1 MRDSPIKIPR
11 AFSEGFYVEEN
22 LFSERDRTREQ
33 ILDVLGKTR
42 DILTLPNVVH
52 EILEVTSGKNSSAA
66 DLTNIIEGDPALT
79 GKILAVANSAYY
91 GFVKKISSI
100 SHAVVIL
107 GFREIQNIA
116 LSMSVLQLFDRKGT
130 EFNEQLWRHSFA
142 VGVGTRM
149 VAGHLGLKLDGK
161 YFVAGLLHD
170 AGKIF
175 LSQFLPEM
183 FDRVLTTLE
192 MEENKYTYHSL
203 EDRIFGISHADIGGR
218 LLNSWMF
225 PSEIIHAVTYHHQP
239 SSTETEPVFA
249 ACVHIAD
256 LLCSIKGITPLND
269 HFFLTLDADI
279 LPVVSEYKENFG
291 TEDMHKLLA
300 QLDIE
305 IERQSSFV
313 AAFKRK

>member
-1 MRDSPIKIPR
+1 MVKKECI
-11 AFSEGFYVEEN
+11 FSEGDTVEEV

-33 ILDVLGKTR
+33 ILGVLSRTR
-42 DILTLPNVVH
+42 DILALPNVVH
-52 EILEVTSGKNSSAA
+52 EILEVTSGKNSSAS
-66 DLTNIIEGDPALT
+66 DLTNIIESDPALT
-79 GKILAVANSAYY
+79 SKILAVANSAYY

-130 EFNEQLWRHSFA
+130 VFNEQLWRHSFA

-170 AGKIF
+170 VGKIF
-175 LSQFLPEM
+175 LSQYLPDM
-183 FDRVLTTLE
+183 FGRVLSILE
-192 MEENKYTYHSL
+192 MQDNTYTYHSL
-203 EDRIFGISHADIGGR
+203 EEWIFGLSHSDIGGR
-218 LLNSWMF
+218 LLSSWLF
-225 PSEIIHAVTYHHQP
+225 PPEIVNAVSHHHQP
-239 SSTETEPVFA
+239 SMSEHEPVFS

-269 HFFLTLDADI
+269 QFFLTLDADI
-279 LPVVSEYKENFG
+279 LPVVAGYREGFG
-291 TEDMHKLLA
+291 SEDMHRLLA
-300 QLDIE
+300 QLDTE

-313 AAFKRK
+313 SAFKRT